1 MRTERAIRLP
11 GSALLTGAAW
21 TFAGYLVRLAAQA
34 VYFVVLART
43 LGPAQFGTF
52 IALLAMVSIVAPF
65 AGVGT
70 GNLVVMHAARDQ
82 GELAER
88 LGTALVAL
96 LASATVLS
104 VGLLAVGRL
113 VLPGAGG
120 AGVVLLL
127 VLSELF
133 AMQVVELCGQAF
145 QARDRLDS
153 TATITAMASV
163 VRAAAVVA
171 YAGFSPAPS
180 AAGWAA
186 WYLAATFVAATLACG
201 MVVARLGLPRFRRG
215 RLQRS
220 VHEGLFFSIGSASKT
235 VYSDVD
241 KVMLSRIAGVDATG
255 IYSAAYRMLSVAF
268 APVQA
273 LVFASNTRLYR
284 EGARGPGAVLRF
296 ARAMTPPL
304 LMYGAAMGALL
315 FLGAPLLPFL
325 LGEGY
330 ERSGEAL
337 RWLAVLPLVQG
348 VHYLFGD
355 ALMGA
360 GSQAARS
367 GLQVMTAC
375 ANVMLN
381 LWLIPLYS
389 WKGAAVASLLSELM
403 LAAGVVWLL
412 TRRAREA
419 DPQCTHAPAGGMS
432 GVMTPRPAR

>member
-1 MRTERAIRLP
+1 MSSNRIFRPP
-11 GSALLTGAAW
+11 GNALLSGAAW

-52 IALLAMVSIVAPF
+52 MALLAMVSIVAPF
-65 AGVGT
+65 AGVGA

-82 GELAER
+82 GELSER
-88 LGTALVAL
+88 LGTAVVAL
-96 LASATVLS
+96 ATSATALG

-113 VLPGAGG
+113 VLPEAGG
-120 AGVVLLL
+120 TGVVLLL
-127 VLSELF
+127 VLAELF
-133 AMQVVELCGQAF
+133 AVQLIELCGQAF

-153 TATITAMASV
+153 TAAITAMASV
-163 VRAAAVVA
+163 VRAAAVVV
-171 YAGFSPAPS
+171 YAGLSPAPS

-186 WYLAATFVAATLACG
+186 WYLASTAGAAAVACA
-201 MVVARLGLPRFRRG
+201 MVVARLGSPRFRRG
-215 RLQRS
+215 LLRS
-220 VHEGLFFSIGSASKT
+220 SVREGLFFSIGSASKT

-255 IYSAAYRMLSVAF
+255 IYSAAYRLLSVAF

-284 EGARGPGAVLRF
+284 EGSRGPAAVLRF
-296 ARAMTPPL
+296 ARAMTPGVL
-304 LMYGAAMGALL
+304 LYGAAMAALL
-315 FLGAPLLPFL
+315 FLAAPLLPFL

-330 ERSGEAL
+330 ERTGEAL

-360 GSQAARS
+360 GKQAARS
-367 GLQVMTAC
+367 GLQVTTAC
-375 ANVMLN
+375 ANVLLN

-412 TRRAREA
+412 ARLARQERSPRRRLLE
-419 DPQCTHAPAGGMS
+419 S
-432 GVMTPRPAR
+432 GVSAGLAPRPVR